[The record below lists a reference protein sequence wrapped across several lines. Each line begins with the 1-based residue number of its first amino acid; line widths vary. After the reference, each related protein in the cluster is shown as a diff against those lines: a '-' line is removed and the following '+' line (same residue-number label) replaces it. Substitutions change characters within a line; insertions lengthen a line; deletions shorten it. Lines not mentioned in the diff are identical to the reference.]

1 MDYKIV
7 FSDIDGTLL
16 NKDREL
22 SSATI
27 AEIKKLKNKIPF
39 ILISARMPAAM
50 RHIQNELDIE
60 ELPLICYNGGL
71 IIVNNEVVSST
82 EIPIDIVEDL
92 SCWNSEINCHLSLYH
107 QDEWYV
113 PAMDEWALKEQ
124 NNTKVEPEI
133 RSDREV
139 IKKWNSEKKGAHK
152 IMAMGEES
160 QIDQIRDYLAEK
172 FPDQLH
178 LYRSKNTYLEIA
190 PKSISK
196 YTAIELLLHRHF
208 NITSGEAIA
217 FGDNY
222 NDVEMLKNIGY
233 GVAVGNA
240 RPEAL
245 KVAKINAEMSI
256 DDGVAK
262 SLKQLFKF

>member
-1 MDYKIV
+1 M

-16 NKDREL
+16 NKNREL

-27 AEIKKLKNKIPF
+27 TEIKKLKNKIPF
-39 ILISARMPAAM
+39 ILISARMPSAM
-50 RHIQNELDIE
+50 RHLQNELDIE

-82 EIPIDIVEDL
+82 EIPMDILEDL
-92 SCWNSEINCHLSLYH
+92 SHWNSEINCHLSLYH

-113 PAMDEWALKEQ
+113 PAIDEWAIREQ
-124 NNTKVEPEI
+124 NNTKVAPEI
-133 RSDREV
+133 KSNAAV
-139 IKKWNSEKKGAHK
+139 IEKWKFEQKGAHK

-160 QIDQIRDYLAEK
+160 HIDQIRNFLENK

-196 YTAIELLLHRHF
+196 YTAIELLLLRHF
-208 NITSGEAIA
+208 NLTPGEAIA

-222 NDVEMLKNIGY
+222 NDIEMLKNIGY
-233 GVAVGNA
+233 GIAVGNA
-240 RPEAL
+240 RPETL
-245 KVAKINAEMSI
+245 KVAKLIAQMSI

-262 SLKQLFKF
+262 CLKQLFKF